1 MEQLWNDM
9 RTTVCETLGIEQ
21 APVTVNPEEDEVD
34 SRVQSLS
41 EELDIDA
48 LNDDF
53 KKFAGVDGMLSRA
66 EFNTFI
72 KMKQIPSAVAG
83 VLWSLLDRDNSGEV
97 SKDEFKSALLALR
110 NSQSWS
116 RYCPACEYR
125 NECAFCQEC
134 NSGCPRCSDNS
145 FCASCWN
152 DHPGRQQ
159 TMEEQALLALH
170 PLQPTVPNASSMPAT
185 PTALTTPTDPRQPRH
200 LCHLRHHMHPLP
212 GAGQPGP
219 RAAPLWLDR
228 VPARERPHPT
238 SRVGVQL
245 ESAKRCAPEGP
256 HRAANSPAD
265 SHARNHLANWPRQV
279 YPCNTKPGCGRCL
292 PTKSRKPTPLPRRP
306 RPLPPPTDFSIDAFS
321 FINYNAVSNPR
332 DHEKKNKLGA
342 CDETLFFLVS
352 QKTSR

>member
-170 PLQPTVPNASSMPAT
+170 PLQPTVYPM
-185 PTALTTPTDPRQPRH
+185 RH
-200 LCHLRHHMHPLP
+200 LCPPHPLHSPHPPIRASRASRATCAICAFICTRRP
-212 GAGQPGP
+212 GTGQSGP

-238 SRVGVQL
+238 S
-245 ESAKRCAPEGP
+245 
-256 HRAANSPAD
+256 
-265 SHARNHLANWPRQV
+265 
-279 YPCNTKPGCGRCL
+279 
-292 PTKSRKPTPLPRRP
+292 
-306 RPLPPPTDFSIDAFS
+306 
-321 FINYNAVSNPR
+321 
-332 DHEKKNKLGA
+332 
-342 CDETLFFLVS
+342 
-352 QKTSR
+352 

>member
-125 NECAFCQEC
+125 NDCAFCQEC
-134 NSGCPRCSDNS
+134 NSGCPRCSDAS

-170 PLQPTVPNASSMPAT
+170 PLQPTVPTASSMPAT
-185 PTALTTPTDPRQPRH
+185 PTALTTPTDPRQPRQPRH
-200 LCHLRHHMHPLP
+200 LCHLRHHMHPSSRNRTIRT
-212 GAGQPGP
+212 AS
-219 RAAPLWLDR
+219 RTPLARPSTCERTSSSDLLSGR
-228 VPARERPHPT
+228 TTRERYE
-238 SRVGVQL
+238 V
-245 ESAKRCAPEGP
+245 CAGW
-256 HRAANSPAD
+256 PA
-265 SHARNHLANWPRQV
+265 
-279 YPCNTKPGCGRCL
+279 
-292 PTKSRKPTPLPRRP
+292 PRRQQSCRLSCAQP
-306 RPLPPPTDFSIDAFS
+306 PCQLATAGLPVQYKAGMRQMLADQKQKADA
-321 FINYNAVSNPR
+321 AAKEAQAAAAA
-332 DHEKKNKLGA
+332 D
-342 CDETLFFLVS
+342 
-352 QKTSR
+352 

>member
-134 NSGCPRCSDNS
+134 NSGNG
-145 FCASCWN
+145 CWRN
-152 DHPGRQQ
+152 RRTGYAISELFRAMFRLLPSTKQ
-159 TMEEQALLALH
+159 T
-170 PLQPTVPNASSMPAT
+170 VF
-185 PTALTTPTDPRQPRH
+185 R
-200 LCHLRHHMHPLP
+200 
-212 GAGQPGP
+212 
-219 RAAPLWLDR
+219 
-228 VPARERPHPT
+228 
-238 SRVGVQL
+238 
-245 ESAKRCAPEGP
+245 SA
-256 HRAANSPAD
+256 
-265 SHARNHLANWPRQV
+265 
-279 YPCNTKPGCGRCL
+279 
-292 PTKSRKPTPLPRRP
+292 
-306 RPLPPPTDFSIDAFS
+306 
-321 FINYNAVSNPR
+321 
-332 DHEKKNKLGA
+332 
-342 CDETLFFLVS
+342 
-352 QKTSR
+352 

>member
-170 PLQPTVPNASSMPAT
+170 PLQPTVPTASSMPAT
-185 PTALTTPTDPRQPRH
+185 PTALTTPTDPRQPRQPRH

-238 SRVGVQL
+238 S
-245 ESAKRCAPEGP
+245 
-256 HRAANSPAD
+256 
-265 SHARNHLANWPRQV
+265 
-279 YPCNTKPGCGRCL
+279 
-292 PTKSRKPTPLPRRP
+292 
-306 RPLPPPTDFSIDAFS
+306 
-321 FINYNAVSNPR
+321 
-332 DHEKKNKLGA
+332 
-342 CDETLFFLVS
+342 
-352 QKTSR
+352 